1 MLPAVENGQRQIF
14 MMPKVW
20 KTFRLCDR
28 AVCSG
33 VLETFNSATDY
44 IISDNWKF
52 TLFNY
57 VSERIGVI
65 IHVPKEHVRDQ
76 MY

>member
-1 MLPAVENGQRQIF
+1 MKQNSELSDELAI
-14 MMPKVW
+14 
-20 KTFRLCDR
+20 TFPQNQQTNR

-33 VLETFNSATDY
+33 VLETFNSATDD

-57 VSERIGVI
+57 VSEQIEVI